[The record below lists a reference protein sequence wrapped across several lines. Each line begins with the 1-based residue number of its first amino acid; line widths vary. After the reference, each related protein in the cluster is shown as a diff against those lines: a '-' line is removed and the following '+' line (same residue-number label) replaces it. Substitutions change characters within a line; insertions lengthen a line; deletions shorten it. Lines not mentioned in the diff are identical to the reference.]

1 MNEKGTWGGRREGSG
16 RKPTGRQVVNITLTL
31 PKKEAEV
38 LRLLADELGETI
50 SQMIQRRFML
60 PVLAAQK
67 E

>member
-38 LRLLADELGETI
+38 LRLLAEESGETI

>member
-38 LRLLADELGETI
+38 LRLLAEELGETI